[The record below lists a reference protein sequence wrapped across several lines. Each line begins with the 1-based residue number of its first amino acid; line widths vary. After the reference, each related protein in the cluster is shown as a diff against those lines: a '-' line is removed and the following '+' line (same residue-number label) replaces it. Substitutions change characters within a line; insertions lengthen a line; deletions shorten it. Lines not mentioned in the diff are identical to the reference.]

1 MFVVRSK
8 PFRAALSRRHF
19 SAVCKIHN
27 GATRRT
33 LPFCSMFQFRVSQLC
48 PCCKMAS
55 DLGPFEVGQILALPW
70 HSGAPGGMHDA
81 SDGRQGLMS
90 TLRGCTPLEPY
101 GAQTPTHAR
110 AAHSGC
116 TGVHARRDACAVL
129 ACSSC
134 AENMRLVGRL
144 VKNLTR
150 RHNAGPNPIFNS
162 QNAQSPCSPR

>member
-1 MFVVRSK
+1 MFVVRNK
-8 PFRAALSRRHF
+8 LFRAALSRRHF
-19 SAVCKIHN
+19 SAVCKRHN
-27 GATRRT
+27 DATRWT
-33 LPFCSMFQFRVSQLC
+33 LPFCSMFQFRFSQLC

-90 TLRGCTPLEPY
+90 TIRGCTPLHSCNESIREPD
-101 GAQTPTHAR
+101 GAQAPTHAR
-110 AAHSGC
+110 AAQSGC
-116 TGVHARRDACAVL
+116 AGVHARRDACAVL

-150 RHNAGPNPIFNS
+150 RHNACPNPIF
-162 QNAQSPCSPR
+162 